1 MKNIINIPNITGPL
15 NIVRLEGKI
24 NNNTKILYLLG
35 DIHLNTSQQTKCEDF
50 SSLDILQIFDK
61 FVKNAN
67 SYKDKTW
74 DIFIED
80 NISNIY
86 ETNNSSKNTTNLN
99 INKFTVLNYY
109 RDYIN
114 KSISVKNSIYI
125 DKIQDFIRYNFNK
138 NKNNLVKVSDRYKN
152 IRYHYFDI
160 RKETEFHNIYFNIIP
175 SIFNLVNDIN
185 NIKYENL
192 VDLIEQ
198 LYSLL
203 LIDYNKFFKQN
214 CKIHKCI
221 FKLKSSYKNNDIK
234 QLILKILNSN
244 KIKFNKILKNVLKF
258 LKLIKSKKVTE
269 NNLISKFNRKI
280 NSYGYDVNEFQ
291 QLKLL
296 FIKSIDIN
304 ILHVYSNITDLYF
317 LRRFLDKTYISN
329 SIIYCGFNH
338 LVHISYVLIY
348 FFNFNITNISYA
360 KVDLKTLNNNFKSS
374 KNIDDFIK
382 KYNINIFPDNLI
394 QCSSM
399 KEFPDMFL

>member
-24 NNNTKILYLLG
+24 NNKTKILYLLG

-86 ETNNSSKNTTNLN
+86 ETNNLSENTTNLN
-99 INKFTVLNYY
+99 INKFTVLDYY

-114 KSISVKNSIYI
+114 KSISIKNSIYI

-175 SIFNLVNDIN
+175 TIFNLVNDIN

-192 VDLIEQ
+192 VNLIEQ

-317 LRRFLDKTYISN
+317 LRRFLDKNYISN
-329 SIIYCGFNH
+329 SIIYCGYNH